1 MSWQASLSRWSPNL
15 ELTGNLLLTTV
26 ETLIDG
32 ASLVMKASNAKKGPP
47 ESSKVS
53 LSQPELQDTI
63 CFLKEVASHRY
74 KKVVVSGND
83 EWIV

>member
-1 MSWQASLSRWSPNL
+1 M
-15 ELTGNLLLTTV
+15 TTV

-32 ASLVMKASNAKKGPP
+32 ASLVTKASNAKKGPP

-53 LSQPELQDTI
+53 LSELALQDMI
-63 CFLKEVASHRY
+63 CPLKEVASHRY